1 MDAERGRTP
10 EHLMFDLGSDRL
22 ILLPG
27 DLEFERTLATPPPD
41 WRDLAFRN
49 GGKVA
54 FCADSDSGLLRAVD
68 GRGCQE
74 YLLGGEYEER
84 LSSLY
89 EADED
94 GILIDDL
101 EGVEEI
107 YIDW

>member
-1 MDAERGRTP
+1 MDGE
-10 EHLMFDLGSDRL
+10 RL

-27 DLEFERTLATPPPD
+27 DIEFERTLGTPPPN
-41 WRDLAFRN
+41 W
-49 GGKVA
+49 GSVA
-54 FCADSDSGLLRAVD
+54 AEDGSTYALVADHDSGLLRAVT

-84 LSSLY
+84 LTSLY
-89 EADED
+89 EPDED
-94 GILIDDL
+94 GFLMDDL